1 MTSVPGGPNL
11 ALVPLP
17 APAERRQEQR
27 HAARVGL
34 GLLVPGVLLLLVGHP
49 ELILY
54 AFFGSVTG
62 MYGRLESPLERFR
75 HQFHG
80 AGMLV
85 TGTVAGVLLAH
96 QEAQAWLVVCCVT
109 AFATAGSV
117 LTDRLRLRPG
127 GPFFGIFA
135 LGATATV
142 GSELVTPWV
151 AIAICVLTAGF
162 SLALG
167 LAIPL
172 LAGGRLA
179 PPSVELRERSLPA
192 GARTHALRYAL
203 ATGAAG
209 LVGLGLGIDHAN
221 WAMAAAAVP
230 LAVVSVGEQLNLRA
244 VVERGMQRLTGTAT
258 GLLVTALVLVPQPSA
273 SVLGAAVILL
283 LFPTEL
289 FMSRHHGVALG
300 FFTPLIMIM
309 TELADPD
316 DPVTMLV
323 SRGLDTLIGVAAGVA
338 AAALVA
344 GPRRPSHRARVRVWA
359 G

>member
-1 MTSVPGGPNL
+1 M
-11 ALVPLP
+11 
-17 APAERRQEQR
+17 
-27 HAARVGL
+27 ARVGI
-34 GLLVPGVLLLLVGHP
+34 GLLVPGVLLLVVGRP

-62 MYGRLESPLERFR
+62 MYGRTELPLERFR

-96 QEAQAWLVVCCVT
+96 HEAPAWLVVCCVT

-117 LTDRLRLRPG
+117 LTDQLRVRPG

-142 GSELVTPWV
+142 GPELVSPWL
-151 AIAICVLTAGF
+151 AITICVLTAGF

-172 LAGGRLA
+172 LAGDR
-179 PPSVELRERSLPA
+179 PSRRGAALRERGLPSGA
-192 GARTHALRYAL
+192 GTHALRYAL
-203 ATGAAG
+203 ATSAAG
-209 LVGLGLGIDHAN
+209 VAGLGLGIDHAN

-230 LAVVSVGEQLNLRA
+230 LAVVSAGEPLDLRA
-244 VVERGMQRLTGTAT
+244 VVERGMQRLTGTGA
-258 GLLVTALVLVPQPSA
+258 GLVVTALVLVPQPSA
-273 SVLGAAVILL
+273 TVLGAAVILL

-289 FMSRHHGVALG
+289 FMSRHYGVALG

-316 DPVTMLV
+316 DPITMLV
-323 SRGLDTLIGVAAGVA
+323 SRGLDTVIGVAAGVA